1 MSEWKDL
8 VGAIVKKKWDAGV
21 IPTAEVF
28 EAGMTETM
36 ELMKRAARVKTSD
49 DVRGFFEYVEEQLG
63 PIDSYDGKTRDKLQA
78 AGGRF
83 FTWSAP
89 TCSRFGR
96 TTGRGRVVALR
107 RKGMAH
113 LFLIIN

>member
-78 AGGRF
+78 AGGQILHMVCPDVLEV
-83 FTWSAP
+83 WKDHGAWA
-89 TCSRFGR
+89 C
-96 TTGRGRVVALR
+96 R
-107 RKGMAH
+107 RIKA
-113 LFLIIN
+113 